1 MFDINKSKATIAKLE
16 EVYNKL
22 PSEVAKTID
31 LNKLLE
37 KEKTFV
43 EYDNFLSKIPT
54 DNLEDIYQKLSDQK
68 LTFLDDG
75 YTDGLMESIETDL
88 HKLLTLADEN
98 LNRSPNIELK
108 GIFNEIDFQ
117 QISREELYKINY
129 KALGNAIQAHSVD
142 VVAPGVAILQ
152 NIINNS
158 NALFNITAPQI
169 LLDNELFQPATSY
182 NIEINKLGSYLAKNS
197 ANPDVEKIKNSILNS
212 LQHFEQ
218 IKNNPNI
225 KGYADKNVEAYY
237 TISNFKN
244 NFKGNVNDEVSVD
257 KVSSLINTLS
267 SQVTDVKNLKI
278 NNSLLLNQTNSIN
291 PDLLQ
296 NSLTSLTS
304 LNNINQKLD
313 FLSTANCCS
322 DFEKPEFQLE
332 IANVDTSFEEFTSSL
347 DNINQL
353 SEINPLGEELVDLN
367 SKVSDMQQLLDTQNL
382 QNININDMDINANVL
397 NQMDALSGDIH
408 SSFCDLDHPNM
419 KLDLG
424 MTPALPSFLIPDIQ
438 DLLPELPADL
448 SIDLPVLDQPTLD
461 LPSLDLPDLL
471 LDSKFKLASLLNDFG
486 SCPNLSPKLSGW
498 LNKLDT
504 PIPSID
510 SQFGTAKLAVNLLSL
525 NTRVMD
531 LSLASP
537 TLDTPTLNIP
547 TLDIPNLMVS
557 SVAMPA
563 CVIGLL
569 GKNRSTT
576 SGSKELYVV
585 SGAKVKCS
593 FGSSEMPLNVLP
605 TGVFIEKLAPTLPIN
620 FIPYLNIPSFGTC
633 KNPMHPVVMATG
645 MPQPCIP
652 IVSPWLQLAQKSQV
666 KGLPVVRANSCSYCI
681 YTSMTGKVTISNP
694 GQKKTVA
701 E

>member
-31 LNKLLE
+31 LNKILE

-43 EYDNFLSKIPT
+43 EYDNFLSKIPM

-68 LTFLDDG
+68 LTFLDDE
-75 YTDGLMESIETDL
+75 YTDGLMGSIETDL

-117 QISREELYKINY
+117 QISKEELYKINY
-129 KALGNAIQAHSVD
+129 KALGRAIQAHSVD
-142 VVAPGVAILQ
+142 VVAPGIAILQ
-152 NIINNS
+152 NIVNNS
-158 NALFNITAPQI
+158 NALFNITAPHI
-169 LLDNELFQPATSY
+169 FLDNELFQPATSY

-197 ANPDVEKIKNSILNS
+197 AIPDVEKIKNSILTS

-225 KGYADKNVEAYY
+225 QGYADKNVEAYY

-244 NFKGNVNDEVSVD
+244 NFKGNINDEVNVD
-257 KVSSLINTLS
+257 KVSTLINTLN

-332 IANVDTSFEEFTSSL
+332 IATIDTSFEEFSSSL

-353 SEINPLGEELVDLN
+353 SEINPLGEELIDLN
-367 SKVSDMQQLLDTQNL
+367 SKVSDLQQLLDTQNL
-382 QNININDMDINANVL
+382 QNIDVNDIDINANVL
-397 NQMDALSGDIH
+397 NQMDALSEDIH
-408 SSFCDLDHPNM
+408 NSFCDLDYPNM
-419 KLDLG
+419 NLDLG
-424 MTPALPSFLIPDIQ
+424 VTPALPSFLIPDIQ
-438 DLLPELPADL
+438 DLLPELPY
-448 SIDLPVLDQPTLD
+448 DLPVLDQPTLD

-486 SCPNLSPKLSGW
+486 SCPNLSPKLSDW
-498 LNKLDT
+498 LNQLDT

-525 NTRVMD
+525 NTSVMD

-537 TLDTPTLNIP
+537 TLDTPTLDIP